1 MKLLRKILL
10 SFWAIS
16 LIACTTTKV
25 VEKRVPVAVEL
36 QRPDRPSFPK
46 LMLDEVQCLNDST
59 QKQFLARDQAMKA
72 YMYELENI
80 IDATHTSK

>member
-1 MKLLRKILL
+1 MLTKM
-10 SFWAIS
+10 F
-16 LIACTTTKV
+16 LIGITFLNVACTPITTKV